1 MKGGIIMVT
10 EITRIITFVIEAF
23 IHIWPLLLFTI
34 PLSLIIKEIGVS
46 NKINTLLKK
55 NIGVSILIATL
66 VGAIAPF
73 CSCSV
78 VPIIASMLLSG
89 VPIAPIMA
97 FWLASPSMDPEIF
110 FLSVASLGWPLAI
123 ARISATFLMSLV
135 GGYLTHLLIGRYSK
149 DNSELLK
156 IQPSCDSGCSSNT
169 SGETEKPQRFQIKK
183 LFLESKDTVWMIMK
197 FLIIAYVLEALILFY
212 VPESLVLTVF
222 GSNTF
227 TSIIRATLIGVPLYT
242 TNLSALGM
250 MGGLLEKGLT
260 EGAALAFLIGG
271 ATTTIPA
278 MAAVYRL
285 VHRKVFAIY
294 LSITVVFAVV
304 SGLVYELV
312 VRL

>member
-1 MKGGIIMVT
+1 MIT
-10 EITRIITFVIEAF
+10 ELLRILTFVAEAF
-23 IHIWPLLLFTI
+23 LHIWPLLLITI
-34 PLSLIIKEIGVS
+34 PLSIIIKEIGIS
-46 NKINTLLKK
+46 SKINTLLKK

-78 VPIIASMLLSG
+78 IPVIASMLLSG

-123 ARISATFLMSLV
+123 ARITATFIMSLV
-135 GGYLTHLLIGRYSK
+135 GAYVTHLLIGKRFS
-149 DNSELLK
+149 NSTDLLK
-156 IQPSCDSGCSSNT
+156 IQPSCTSGCQS
-169 SGETEKPQRFQIKK
+169 EKGASENAPKRFQPKK
-183 LFLESKDTVWMIMK
+183 IVLESRDAIWMILK
-197 FLIIAYVLEALILFY
+197 FLVIAYILEAIILFY
-212 VPESLVLTVF
+212 VPDSMVLAVF
-222 GSNTF
+222 GDNKF
-227 TSIIRATLIGVPLYT
+227 TSILRATLFSVPLYT
-242 TNLSALGM
+242 TNLSALGV

-285 VHRKVFAIY
+285 VHNKVFTVY
-294 LSITVVFAVV
+294 LSITIIFAIM
-304 SGLVYELV
+304 SGLVYELI
-312 VRL
+312 LGLI